1 MSSDE
6 NAGRPRRAP
15 AAFVLSG
22 EGQPDGSTKV
32 PAAGIDIRE
41 EPDFIEKELA
51 QGAPAAP
58 VLALPRR
65 SWLATLFWSAL
76 GLILSLVLFD
86 QAVGLIDSL
95 GARNPWLGR
104 AALGLIALALAILAF
119 WLLRE
124 VAATL
129 RMRKVETL
137 RLTLAA
143 ARNSADAASARA
155 AVQALARFYAGDAT
169 TAEAR
174 ARLAALEGEILD
186 AATIV
191 DEAERHFMSAK
202 DDAAR
207 AEIAAAAQRVSLFT
221 ALSPRALVDI
231 VFVLAQSVGLI
242 RRLSEI
248 YGGRA
253 SGLGLW
259 RLSLRIGGHVAITGG
274 LGMADQLLGQLVGA
288 GLAARLSAKLGEGV
302 VNGVL
307 TARIGIAAARLC
319 RPMGFA
325 ARPEIIL
332 SEVVKI
338 KINP

>member
-1 MSSDE
+1 M
-6 NAGRPRRAP
+6 
-15 AAFVLSG
+15 LSG
-22 EGQPDGSTKV
+22 EEQPDGAMTST
-32 PAAGIDIRE
+32 AAGIDIRE
-41 EPDFIEKELA
+41 EQDFHEKELA
-51 QGAPAAP
+51 QDTPEAP
-58 VLALPRR
+58 VPAPPRR
-65 SWLATLFWSAL
+65 SWLAVLFWSAL
-76 GLILSLVLFD
+76 GLVVSLAVFD
-86 QAVGLIDSL
+86 QAVGLIESL
-95 GARNPWLGR
+95 AARNPWLGR
-104 AALGLIALALAILAF
+104 VAFGLIALALAILAF
-119 WLLRE
+119 WLMRE
-124 VAATL
+124 IAATL
-129 RMRKVETL
+129 RMRRVEKL
-137 RLTLAA
+137 RIMLLEARLSPDAAA
-143 ARNSADAASARA
+143 ARL
-155 AVQALARFYAGDAT
+155 AVRRLTDFYASDAT

-191 DEAERHFMSAK
+191 DEAERHFMSTK

-231 VFVLAQSVGLI
+231 VFVLAQSVRLI

-274 LGMADQLLGQLVGA
+274 LGMADQFVGQLVGA

-307 TARIGIAAARLC
+307 TARIGIAAVRLC
-319 RPMGFA
+319 RPIAFN
-325 ARPEIIL
+325 ARPEISL
-332 SEVVKI
+332 SEVVKLKVI
-338 KINP
+338 P